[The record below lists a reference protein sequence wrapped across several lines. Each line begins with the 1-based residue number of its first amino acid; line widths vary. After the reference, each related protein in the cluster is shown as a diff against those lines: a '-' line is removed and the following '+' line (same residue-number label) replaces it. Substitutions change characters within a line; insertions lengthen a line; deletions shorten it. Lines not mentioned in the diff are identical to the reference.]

1 MSLFPENDYTDDGQF
16 LGHIV
21 IGVEMVGEIT
31 RNLSE
36 STATSVDAYMA
47 TWITLAILAFL
58 LIVVPLFERVPML
71 KDCISR
77 RWVIV
82 TITTTL
88 MLSVVINF
96 QHLNDSVREAIIIGG
111 FIVGIAYIFIRSIE
125 KWLANGW
132 SFGVKRIMRATGII
146 STAATTMWW
155 TARRVSLLTSHRSAS
170 LCCAIITT
178 A

>member
-1 MSLFPENDYTDDGQF
+1 MME
-16 LGHIV
+16 
-21 IGVEMVGEIT
+21 EIT

-132 SFGVKRIMRATGII
+132 SFGVKRIEGDWQNKRVEVEMNT
-146 STAATTMWW
+146 STPQQDTTNEGNGKDE
-155 TARRVSLLTSHRSAS
+155 
-170 LCCAIITT
+170 
-178 A
+178 